1 MAYIISLDKRLLRVV
16 HKFTRQQVEEF
27 LKQVTPE
34 QFQEQIQRQL
44 YQQFLAGAAK
54 TIPTIVKSTPDEQ
67 TFTITGYILSEKDMN
82 MLIKELLEFDEISK
96 QQMLDKVNDII
107 YGKTDKNIIYGEET
121 MQND

>member
-54 TIPTIVKSTPDEQ
+54 TIPTIVKSTPEEQ

-96 QQMLDKVNDII
+96 QQMLDKVNNII
-107 YGKTDKNIIYGEET
+107 YGKSDKNIIYGEET

>member
-1 MAYIISLDKRLLRVV
+1 MPILPQRNIFLQILDKDDNVV
-16 HKFTRQQVEEF
+16 DARETIVKYHASCHEWVVFREF
-27 LKQVTPE
+27 NQNGVL
-34 QFQEQIQRQL
+34 F
-44 YQQFLAGAAK
+44 
-54 TIPTIVKSTPDEQ
+54 TIPTIVKSTPEEQ

-96 QQMLDKVNDII
+96 QQMLDKVNSII

>member
-54 TIPTIVKSTPDEQ
+54 TIPTIVKSTPEEQ
-67 TFTITGYILSEKDMN
+67 IFTVTGYILSEKDMN

-96 QQMLDKVNDII
+96 QQMLDKVNSII